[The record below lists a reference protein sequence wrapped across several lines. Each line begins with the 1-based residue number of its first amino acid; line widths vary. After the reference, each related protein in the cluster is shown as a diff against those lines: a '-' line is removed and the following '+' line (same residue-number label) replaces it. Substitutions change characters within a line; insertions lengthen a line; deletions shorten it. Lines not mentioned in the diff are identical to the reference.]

1 MIWVII
7 ILSVVF
13 LICLGHRGDS
23 AKKVASQSPAGST
36 PPSIEDIWAEA
47 KRWDQTMEEK
57 YFHSPL
63 TKKIIVAISDGT
75 GRKPE
80 QIDVYP
86 DKVVGRTGGATR
98 VFDFLSERVPKL
110 EAKQFKYI
118 EAGRSNEY
126 STKSSPE
133 MSLAR
138 AINRILD
145 DEYELKSRYLDSYRP
160 ELGNQVILTLKAT
173 VNF

>member
-23 AKKVASQSPAGST
+23 AKKVASQSPAGPT
-36 PPSIEDIWAEA
+36 PNSVEDIWAEV
-47 KRWDQTMEEK
+47 KRWDRAMEEK

-63 TKKIIVAISDGT
+63 TKKIIAAISDGS

-86 DKVVGRTGGATR
+86 DKVVGRTEGATR
-98 VFDFLSERVPKL
+98 VFDFLTERVPKL
-110 EAKQFKYI
+110 ESKQIKYI
-118 EAGRSNEY
+118 GTGHSDEY
-126 STKSSPE
+126 KLSSPE

-160 ELGNQVILTLKAT
+160 ELGDQVTLTLKAT

>member
-7 ILSVVF
+7 ILSAVF

-23 AKKVASQSPAGST
+23 AKKVASQSPAGPT
-36 PPSIEDIWAEA
+36 PNSVEDIWAEV
-47 KRWDQTMEEK
+47 KRWDRAMEEK

-63 TKKIIVAISDGT
+63 TKKIIAAISDGS

-86 DKVVGRTGGATR
+86 DKVVGRTEGATR
-98 VFDFLSERVPKL
+98 VFDFLTERVPKL
-110 EAKQFKYI
+110 ESKQIKYI
-118 EAGRSNEY
+118 GTGHSDEY
-126 STKSSPE
+126 KLSSPE

-160 ELGNQVILTLKAT
+160 ELGDQVTLTLKAT

>member
-1 MIWVII
+1 MVLVII
-7 ILSVVF
+7 ILGAVF
-13 LICLGHRGDS
+13 LICLRYRGNS
-23 AKKVASQSPAGST
+23 AKKTASQSPAGPT
-36 PPSIEDIWAEA
+36 PNSVEDIWAEV
-47 KRWDQTMEEK
+47 KRWDRAMEEK

-63 TKKIIVAISDGT
+63 TKKIIAAISDGS

-86 DKVVGRTGGATR
+86 DKVVGRTEGVTR
-98 VFDFLSERVPKL
+98 VFDFLTERVPKL
-110 EAKQFKYI
+110 ESKQIKCI
-118 EAGRSNEY
+118 GTGHSDEY
-126 STKSSPE
+126 KLSSPE

-145 DEYELKSRYLDSYRP
+145 DEYELRARYLDSCHSNR
-160 ELGNQVILTLKAT
+160 GQQITLTLKAT